1 MRRESNYY
9 SLHDILKIK
18 TNTETPIPDYFK
30 KEEIE
35 EDFEPDIE
43 ISQQDLKFDRPEER
57 KKRSGA
63 FFYWTE
69 NKALFIDYELPFLN
83 AKLVIDD
90 LEGKTKIKFTKA
102 FDKFGKIS
110 QLIEAILSIKLV
122 QKGYAIVHSGCLN
135 YNQGDAILFTALRDT
150 GKTST
155 ILSLLDGKDFRFM
168 SDDLTIMSKSGEVY
182 SYPRKVNI
190 SPYTL
195 SGSVISPNNNL
206 TTRIKRRLANSR
218 FEILFGD
225 ILHIAMGDR
234 KEVPRDLIEDKGLIK
249 KIFVIGGGK
258 DEIRKIDNEEAARKI
273 LINTLELFNP
283 FRVYSLNFYYHIFD
297 FNIFDI
303 FDKQRKIV
311 EDAVK
316 DVECFEIT
324 SNRVEKYP
332 EMIKE
337 VMRNPSE

>member
-1 MRRESNYY
+1 MNQKNFKYY
-9 SLHDILKIK
+9 SIHDILKIK
-18 TNTETPIPDYFK
+18 TKIDIQIPKYFLI
-30 KEEIE
+30 KEDEVKE
-35 EDFEPDIE
+35 NFNPDIE
-43 ISQQDLKFDRPEER
+43 ITQENLSYSRPEER

-69 NKALFIDYELPFLN
+69 NKALFIDYEIPLLN

-102 FDKFGKIS
+102 FIKHGNIS
-110 QLIEAILSIKLV
+110 QLFETLLSIKLI
-122 QKGYAIVHSGCLN
+122 QKGYAIVHTGCLN
-135 YNQGDAILFTALRDT
+135 HHGDAFLFTALRDT

-155 ILSLLDGKDFRFM
+155 VLSLLDGKELRFM
-168 SDDLTIMSKSGEVY
+168 SDDLTIMSKNSEVY
-182 SYPRKVNI
+182 SYPTKVNI

-195 SGSVISPNNNL
+195 SGNVISPSNDL
-206 TTRIKRRLANSR
+206 MSRIKKRLANSR

-225 ILHIAMGDR
+225 ILKIAMGDR

-249 KIFVIGGGK
+249 KIFVIGGG
-258 DEIRKIDNEEAARKI
+258 ENGIRKIDGEEVARKI
-273 LINTLELFNP
+273 LINTLELYNP

-303 FDKQRKIV
+303 FDEQKKIV
-311 EDAVK
+311 KEAVK
-316 DVECFEIT
+316 DAECFEIRL
-324 SNRVEKYP
+324 NRVEKYP

-337 VMRNPSE
+337 IIKG